1 MRRQYQTIGE
11 QIGQQID
18 RDGYAPGDR
27 LPTEREYAERFD
39 VSRTVV
45 REAFIMLELSGRV
58 EVRKGSGTY
67 VCAPGDHH
75 GPTSAAAQSIPAP
88 AEDIGPFELLKARQV
103 VESAVAAAAAELVT
117 PGDIRALS
125 ALLAEERQAL
135 ETSIGGQ
142 ELTNAPD
149 QADRAFHLLIARAS
163 QNTLLEDAVNRLW
176 EQRDR
181 SPMWQ
186 RLHGRI
192 MDFSYRRSWLDDHD
206 RILACLK
213 KRDSTGAH
221 EAMWDHIEHVM
232 HTLFT
237 HSDTDDPG
245 FDGYLFTRGLER
257 SPS

>member
-1 MRRQYQTIGE
+1 MRRQYQFIGE

-18 RDGYAPGDR
+18 QEGYRPGDR

-45 REAFIMLELSGRV
+45 REAFIMLELAGRV

-67 VCAPGDHH
+67 VCKPDETLARSTAPSTH
-75 GPTSAAAQSIPAP
+75 GP

-117 PGDIRALS
+117 PADIRALS
-125 ALLAEERQAL
+125 ALLAQERQAL
-135 ETSIGGQ
+135 ETSPGGQ
-142 ELTNAPD
+142 EMTNAPD
-149 QADRAFHLLIARAS
+149 QADQAFHLLIARAS

-181 SPMWQ
+181 SHMWR

-213 KRDSTGAH
+213 RRDGAGAH
-221 EAMWDHIEHVM
+221 EAMWGHIDHVM

-237 HSDTDDPG
+237 HSDTDDPA
-245 FDGYLFTRGLER
+245 FDGYLFTRGIE
-257 SPS
+257 PPPA

>member
-18 RDGYAPGDR
+18 RDGYRPGDR

-45 REAFIMLELSGRV
+45 REAFIMLELAGRV

-67 VCAPGDHH
+67 VCPPGDHR
-75 GPTSAAAQSIPAP
+75 GPTPAAAQAIPAP
-88 AEDIGPFELLKARQV
+88 AEDIGPFELLRARQI

-125 ALLAEERQAL
+125 TLLAEERRAI

-181 SPMWQ
+181 SPMWR

-206 RILACLK
+206 RILASLK

-221 EAMWDHIEHVM
+221 KAMWDHIEHVM

-237 HSDTDDPG
+237 HSDTDDPS

-257 SPS
+257 SSS

>member
-1 MRRQYQTIGE
+1 MRRQYQIIGE

-18 RDGYAPGDR
+18 RDGYRPGER

-45 REAFIMLELSGRV
+45 REAFIMLELAGRV

-67 VCAPGDHH
+67 VRDAGDSNEYASTAALNMSAP
-75 GPTSAAAQSIPAP
+75 T
-88 AEDIGPFELLKARQV
+88 EDIGPFELLKARQV
-103 VESAVAAAAAELVT
+103 VESAVASAAAEQIT

-125 ALLAEERQAL
+125 TLLSQERRAL
-135 ETSIGGQ
+135 ETSIGGH
-142 ELTNAPD
+142 ELSNAPD

-163 QNTLLEDAVNRLW
+163 QNTLLEDAVSRLW

-181 SPMWQ
+181 SPMWR

-192 MDFSYRRSWLDDHD
+192 MDFSYRRNWLDDHD

-213 KRDSTGAH
+213 KRDSVGAH
-221 EAMWDHIEHVM
+221 DAMWAHIEHVM

-245 FDGYLFTRGLER
+245 FDGYLFTRGIER
-257 SPS
+257 SSF

>member
-1 MRRQYQTIGE
+1 MRRQYQIIGE
-11 QIGQQID
+11 QIGEQID
-18 RDGYAPGDR
+18 RDGYRPGDR

-45 REAFIMLELSGRV
+45 REAFIMLELAGRV

-67 VCAPGDHH
+67 VCHADEAPL
-75 GPTSAAAQSIPAP
+75 PSPAP
-88 AEDIGPFELLKARQV
+88 AGPVEDIGPFELLKARQV

-117 PGDIRALS
+117 PSDMRALS
-125 ALLAEERQAL
+125 ALLAQERQAL
-135 ETSIGGQ
+135 KTSIGGK

-181 SPMWQ
+181 SRMWR

-213 KRDSTGAH
+213 KRDSAGAH
-221 EAMWDHIEHVM
+221 DAMWAHIDHVM

-245 FDGYLFTRGLER
+245 FDGYLFTRGIEPPT
-257 SPS
+257 S

>member
-1 MRRQYQTIGE
+1 MRRQYQSIGE

-18 RDGYAPGDR
+18 LEGYRPGDR

-45 REAFIMLELSGRV
+45 REAFIMLELAGRV

-67 VCAPGDHH
+67 VCQTDETPL
-75 GPTSAAAQSIPAP
+75 PSAP
-88 AEDIGPFELLKARQV
+88 ATASGPGGDIGPFELLKARQV

-117 PGDIRALS
+117 PGDMRALS
-125 ALLAEERQAL
+125 ALLTRERQAL
-135 ETSIGGQ
+135 ATSLGGQ

-163 QNTLLEDAVNRLW
+163 QNTLLEDAVTRLW

-181 SPMWQ
+181 SPMWR

-192 MDFSYRRSWLDDHD
+192 MDFSYRRSWLDDHE

-213 KRDSTGAH
+213 KRDATGAH
-221 EAMWDHIEHVM
+221 DAMWHHIEHVM

-245 FDGYLFTRGLER
+245 FDGYLFTRGIDR
-257 SPS
+257 FSS

>member
-1 MRRQYQTIGE
+1 MRRQYQIIGE

-18 RDGYAPGDR
+18 RDGYTPGDR

-45 REAFIMLELSGRV
+45 REAFIMLELAGRV

-67 VCAPGDHH
+67 V
-75 GPTSAAAQSIPAP
+75 SASSGNARPASSTAITMPAP

-103 VESAVAAAAAELVT
+103 LESAVASAAAELVT
-117 PGDIRALS
+117 PADIRALS

-135 ETSIGGQ
+135 ESSTGGQ
-142 ELTNAPD
+142 ELTNAAD

-163 QNTLLEDAVNRLW
+163 QNTLLEDAVDRLW

-181 SPMWQ
+181 SRMWR

-192 MDFSYRRSWLDDHD
+192 MDFSYRRSWLSDHD

-213 KRDSTGAH
+213 KRDSVGAH
-221 EAMWDHIEHVM
+221 DAMWDHIEHVM

-237 HSDTDDPG
+237 HSDTDDPS
-245 FDGYLFTRGLER
+245 FDGYLFTRGIER

>member
-1 MRRQYQTIGE
+1 MRRQYQIIGE

-18 RDGYAPGDR
+18 RDGYIPGDR

-45 REAFIMLELSGRV
+45 REAFIMLELAGRV

-67 VCAPGDHH
+67 VCAPGDR
-75 GPTSAAAQSIPAP
+75 PRPASTNAQAEPV
-88 AEDIGPFELLKARQV
+88 EDIGPFELLKARQV

-117 PGDIRALS
+117 PADIRALS
-125 ALLAEERQAL
+125 TLLAEERQAL

-181 SPMWQ
+181 SPMWR

-213 KRDSTGAH
+213 KRDSAGAH
-221 EAMWDHIEHVM
+221 DAMWGHIEHVM

-257 SPS
+257 PSS